1 MQTQWFGLAESRSE
15 TQKTCFFYV
24 SFTNRNKAFYSV
36 CLCHRSE
43 APPAEHRLWQLPGKR
58 GVPSHRVRHRRQAE
72 GEDGCG
78 VSPHEEPVVRAAGQ
92 LHGLHHVSKSL
103 LF

>member
-1 MQTQWFGLAESRSE
+1 M
-15 TQKTCFFYV
+15 
-24 SFTNRNKAFYSV
+24 
-36 CLCHRSE
+36 CLCCRSE

-72 GEDGCG
+72 GEDGGG

-92 LHGLHHVSKSL
+92 LHGLHHVSKTLSFRNKFKL
-103 LF
+103 LSSVAAYSNT